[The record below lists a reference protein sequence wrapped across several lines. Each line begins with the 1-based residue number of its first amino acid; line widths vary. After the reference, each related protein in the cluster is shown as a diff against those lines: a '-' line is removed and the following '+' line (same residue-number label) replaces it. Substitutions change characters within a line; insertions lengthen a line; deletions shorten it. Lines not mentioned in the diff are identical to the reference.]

1 MMLLLSDVKKIFPAI
16 MIEKIIVLSLSPP
29 AANEQA
35 GEAAEGDDEGGDEAA
50 TSTWLARRGMF
61 T

>member
-1 MMLLLSDVKKIFPAI
+1 

-35 GEAAEGDDEGGDEAA
+35 GGAAEAVRNEQQSSDLNVAPDGVV
-50 TSTWLARRGMF
+50 
-61 T
+61 